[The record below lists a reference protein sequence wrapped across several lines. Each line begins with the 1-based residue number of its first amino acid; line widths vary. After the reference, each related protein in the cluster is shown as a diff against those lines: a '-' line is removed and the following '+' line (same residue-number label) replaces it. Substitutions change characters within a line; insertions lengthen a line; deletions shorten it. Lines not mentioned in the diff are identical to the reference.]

1 MAIVFDLDG
10 VLVDSTEAVERAWT
24 RWASERGIPPEELLP
39 VIHGRPS
46 REVIAEY
53 APALDPEAEARKLD
67 SMEQVTTSPAI
78 DGAAECVE
86 LAQQGAW
93 AIVTSGD
100 SRAPGRLRAAG
111 LPVPEVLVT
120 ADDVKRG
127 KPDPEPYA
135 RAAEALGVDPA
146 ECVVVEDAPAGI
158 AAAKAAGM
166 TVIAVTTTY
175 PADALDDAD
184 VVVGSM
190 REVLPELASRAAAP
204 SR

>member
-1 MAIVFDLDG
+1 MAIIFDLDG

-24 RWASERGIPPEELLP
+24 RWAGERGIDPAELLP

-53 APALDPEAEARKLD
+53 APDLDPAEEARRLD

-78 DGAAECVE
+78 NGAAECMAF
-86 LAQQGAW
+86 AQQGAW

-100 SRAPGRLRAAG
+100 DRAAGRLRAVG
-111 LPVPEVLVT
+111 LTVPEVLVT
-120 ADDVKRG
+120 ADDVENG
-127 KPDPEPYA
+127 KPHPEPYA
-135 RAAEALGVDPA
+135 RAAEALGVDPG

-166 TVIAVTTTY
+166 RVIAVTTTY
-175 PADALDDAD
+175 GADALGGAD
-184 VVVGSM
+184 LVCGSM
-190 REVLPELASRAAAP
+190 HEVLDELRVAAP